1 MLDRSKV
8 FTAVQAAKKWTTWVS
23 LVDEWFT
30 AVQAAKKWAGAY
42 AAHQPVFTA
51 VQAAKKMQPGLTPLL
66 LDVHCRTGS

>member
-1 MLDRSKV
+1 MAGIDSV
-8 FTAVQAAKKWTTWVS
+8 
-23 LVDEWFT
+23 FT

>member
-1 MLDRSKV
+1 MAGIDSV
-8 FTAVQAAKKWTTWVS
+8 FTAVQAAKKIRLS
-23 LVDEWFT
+23 SQRCMAEFT